1 VRISYCLS
9 WESVWHG
16 DYERSL
22 SLQGIGQAS
31 GVIEECGSCY
41 GRINRMF
48 REEICRELKLI
59 TYCVMFMVA
68 KEFDP

>member
-1 VRISYCLS
+1 M
-9 WESVWHG
+9 WHR

-22 SLQGIGQAS
+22 PFGRHWQAS

-41 GRINRMF
+41 ERINRMF
-48 REEICRELKLI
+48 PEEICGELKRI
-59 TYCVMFMVA
+59 RYCVMCMVA